1 MALSPDGSASGSL
14 LLDDGES
21 LDSVMS
27 ELLFNA
33 SSLSP
38 SSFRFTSTVWSKGY
52 TPPGSATLDV
62 VRVLLGGLGN
72 GKPQNV
78 TSVLLNGQPQE
89 ASYDTMRGV
98 LVVEQLRLPMVS
110 ALTLELS
117 VGPAQAV

>member
-38 SSFRFTSTVWSKGY
+38 SSFRFTSTLWSTVWSKGY

-89 ASYDTMRGV
+89 ASYDTMR
-98 LVVEQLRLPMVS
+98 
-110 ALTLELS
+110 
-117 VGPAQAV
+117 

>member
-1 MALSPDGSASGSL
+1 MEQGLH
-14 LLDDGES
+14 
-21 LDSVMS
+21 
-27 ELLFNA
+27 
-33 SSLSP
+33 P
-38 SSFRFTSTVWSKGY
+38 SRLG
-52 TPPGSATLDV
+52 TLDV

-117 VGPAQAV
+117 VGHAQAV